1 MKRILWLAIRIL
13 LAVVV
18 VIYLADWATL
28 RIRMAR
34 GTGYGA
40 VQIDEYLA
48 TPLKGNKDEYDYMGS
63 MPEPCAHSIFP
74 HGAPPCWWLTKHTSQ
89 WE

>member
-28 RIRMAR
+28 RVKMSH
-34 GTGYGA
+34 GSGYGSIQ
-40 VQIDEYLA
+40 VDEFLS
-48 TPLKGNKDEYDYMGS
+48 TPLKGNKAEYDYMGTES
-63 MPEPCAHSIFP
+63 ELCSHSIFP
-74 HGAPPCWWLTKHTSQ
+74 HGADPCWWLAKHTSH